1 MSEAQTS
8 RPANQSRNLF
18 NDLDESFAKL
28 LGRQPSDSERQ
39 KLYVVRDAL
48 GLENNDALWL
58 VLMALQHY
66 QTQYEAF
73 PAAISQA
80 AKETLFALKET
91 ADATM
96 RMSANDAKADL
107 AAAVASSAQT
117 VAKMSLKSKCGN
129 GPPAVS
135 RLRFFASD
143 RSVRL
148 CMKKPTRPAKTV
160 DTDWATTPQKTRKQ
174 QRLGPTPRRGDWP
187 TGLLKQE
194 ASTA

>member
-1 MSEAQTS
+1 MSELQASQ
-8 RPANQSRNLF
+8 PARRSGDLF

-96 RMSANDAKADL
+96 RMSANAAKADL
-107 AAAVASSAQT
+107 AAAVASAAQEVRRT
-117 VAKMSLKSKCGN
+117 FPKSKCGN
-129 GPPAVS
+129 GLRAVS
-135 RLRFFASD
+135 RLHS
-143 RSVRL
+143 
-148 CMKKPTRPAKTV
+148 
-160 DTDWATTPQKTRKQ
+160 
-174 QRLGPTPRRGDWP
+174 
-187 TGLLKQE
+187 
-194 ASTA
+194 